1 MKATT
6 CALLLAGI
14 GTLGK
19 INVYDKQKNVPSSAT
34 QTLAFLGEADGLPS
48 CGSYVD
54 DDLRTKLLHNGEEV
68 QDAAVGYKECDF
80 FSSLGAKAKNLAEQA
95 SSCVAPNTIIT
106 TYTSGDDFYHTL
118 DLVVKKC
125 KRPGL
130 FYAAIFGRG
139 APDLACTEQATS
151 DGYNNIEFPEDSSD
165 SNTAYGRFTWMKQKI
180 SLGVVDPA

>member
-1 MKATT
+1 MFFSSSTRNEEEKELLISLKENADGGSASVVIQKAVKATT

-80 FSSLGAKAKNLAEQA
+80 FQLGRKSEE
-95 SSCVAPNTIIT
+95 
-106 TYTSGDDFYHTL
+106 
-118 DLVVKKC
+118 
-125 KRPGL
+125 
-130 FYAAIFGRG
+130 FGR
-139 APDLACTEQATS
+139 ASEQLRGTKH
-151 DGYNNIEFPEDSSD
+151 DHNDVHV
-165 SNTAYGRFTWMKQKI
+165 RR
-180 SLGVVDPA
+180 